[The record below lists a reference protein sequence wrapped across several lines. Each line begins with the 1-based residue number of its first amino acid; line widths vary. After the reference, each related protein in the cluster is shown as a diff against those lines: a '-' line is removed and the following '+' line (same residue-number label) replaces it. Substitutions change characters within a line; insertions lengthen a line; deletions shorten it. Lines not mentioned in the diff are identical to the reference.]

1 MSENQIKAADFCGSL
16 PIHHIN
22 SIQDYGYLIVFD
34 LSLFNILQL
43 SENFATL
50 MGKTPAE
57 VVKLNLADL
66 ISDAS
71 LRAIKQVTEEGYR
84 DRVPLNIELKTQSGT
99 QVFNVLLHIK
109 AEYALL
115 EMELADQKIPRSFT
129 EVFREVRQFIA
140 ALESNKTVEEVCEN
154 AIREI
159 RRISG
164 FDGVRMYSFDAD
176 WNGTV
181 IAEEITEGLEV
192 YLGQTFPA
200 SDVPKQARA
209 LYIKNPFRLIPDRD
223 YKPVRL
229 YPVINPNSNAFVDLS
244 DCNLRGI
251 APVHLEYMGNMN
263 VVASMSIRVMRG
275 QTLWGLIS
283 CHHLERNCPDV
294 ELRYIFEWLSM
305 EISNRISAVLDFEEL
320 NETAALLDKRSLLT
334 DNIYAKERILEGIL
348 DDENLNVLSLFSAT
362 GILVKLS
369 GKLDYRGEVPE
380 KQDLENLLLWL
391 EGKEIEQLYSSHH
404 LSDVYEEAKDFEAVA
419 SGILV
424 IPIDGKN
431 GDYVVCFR
439 PELVRDINWG
449 GDPSQTIKFEQNSE
463 RYHPRNSFKSWMETV
478 YGQSQKWSDAELNI
492 AESLRNFLFEFRTK
506 QLYK

>member
-1 MSENQIKAADFCGSL
+1 MSEQQKKASDFCGSL

-22 SIQDYGYLIVFD
+22 SIQDYGYLIVLD
-34 LSLFNILQL
+34 VNSLDIIQL

-50 MGKTPAE
+50 TGKTLTDLIR
-57 VVKLNLADL
+57 LNL
-66 ISDAS
+66 SDFCTEAS
-71 LRAIKQVTEEGYR
+71 SGAVKDVIEEGNR
-84 DRVPLNIELKTQSGT
+84 DRVPLNVELQTVNGI
-99 QVFNVLLHIK
+99 QVFNTLLHVK
-109 AEYALL
+109 QEYVLM
-115 EMELADQKIPRSFT
+115 EMELADQKVLRPFT

-140 ALESNKTVEEVCEN
+140 ALEHNSTIQEVCDN

-181 IAEEITEGLEV
+181 IAEEITEGLEA

-200 SDVPKQARA
+200 SDVPRQARA
-209 LYIKNPFRLIPDRD
+209 LYVKNPFRLIPDRA
-223 YKPVRL
+223 YKAVRL
-229 YPVINPNSNAFVDLS
+229 YPVINPVTNAFIDLS

-251 APVHLEYMGNMN
+251 APVHLEYMANMN

-275 QTLWGLIS
+275 NTLWGLIS
-283 CHHLERNCPDV
+283 CHHLERNCPDA

-305 EISNRISAVLDFEEL
+305 EISNRISAVLDNEEL
-320 NETAALLDKRSLLT
+320 SGAAHLLAKRSLVT
-334 DNIYAKERILEGIL
+334 DHIYAKDDIMDGIL
-348 DDENLNVLSLFSAT
+348 QDENLNVLSLFNAS
-362 GILVKLS
+362 GVLVKLA
-369 GKLDYRGEVPE
+369 GKVDCRGIVPE
-380 KQDLENLLLWL
+380 KHDLENLLLWV
-391 EGKEIEQLYSSHH
+391 ESKEIDQLYSNYH
-404 LSDVYEEAKDFEAVA
+404 LGDVYEEATGFDDVA
-419 SGILV
+419 CGILV
-424 IPIDGKN
+424 IPIDGNN
-431 GDYVVCFR
+431 GDYVICFR

-449 GDPSQTIKFEQNSE
+449 GDPNQTIKFEQNSE

-478 YGQSQKWSDAELNI
+478 YGQSLKWSDAELNV